1 MRTRSR
7 HSVCLRLLSAEGDN
21 NMDKADDKIFD
32 NEFYRTL
39 LDNLYDGVYFVK
51 PDRTIVYWNEAA
63 ERMTGFTKSEMVN
76 KHCYD
81 NMLMHVDD
89 KGVNLCLRNCPLEKA
104 ILEGTMVEGE
114 VYYHHKE
121 GQRLPALV
129 RVTPIRDAGGT
140 VVGAVEIFSDNSPRV
155 RLAEQVEEL
164 EKIALLDPLT
174 RLGNRRY
181 GELNLSAKLNELE
194 RYDWPFGVL
203 FMDIDYFKKVNDRY
217 GHDVGDRILRIVATT
232 IINGTRSS
240 DVVSR
245 WGGEEFMVL
254 IPRVDTKQLKDIAEK
269 IRLLVE
275 KSSISIEGKNIEVTL
290 SIGATLA
297 RKGDTIET
305 LMKRADEL
313 MYKSKSEGRNRLTI
327 EDDFYP

>member
-1 MRTRSR
+1 MDQTSDI
-7 HSVCLRLLSAEGDN
+7 LLSD
-21 NMDKADDKIFD
+21 
-32 NEFYRTL
+32 EFYRTL
-39 LDNLYDGVYFVK
+39 LDNLHDGVYFVK
-51 PDRTIVYWNEAA
+51 PDRTIVYWNETA

-76 KHCYD
+76 RHCYD
-81 NMLMHVDD
+81 NMLMHVDN

-104 ILEGTMVEGE
+104 ILEGVTVEGE

-121 GQRLPALV
+121 GQRMPSLV

-140 VVGAVEIFSDNSPRV
+140 IVGAVEIFSDNSPRV
-155 RLAEQVEEL
+155 RLAEKVEEL
-164 EKIALLDPLT
+164 EKLALLDPLT

-181 GELNLSAKLNELE
+181 GELNLSARLNELE

-203 FMDIDYFKKVNDRY
+203 FMDIDYFKKVNDLY
-217 GHDVGDRILRIVATT
+217 GHDVGDRVLKIVATT

-240 DVVSR
+240 DIVSR
-245 WGGEEFMVL
+245 WGAEEFMVL
-254 IPRVDTKQLKDIAEK
+254 IPHVDAKQLKDIAEK

-275 KSSISIEGKNIEVTL
+275 KSSISVEGKNIEVTI

-297 RKGDTIET
+297 RKDDTVET

-313 MYKSKSEGRNRLTI
+313 MFKSKSEGRNRLSV
-327 EDDFYP
+327 EDDFFP

>member
-1 MRTRSR
+1 MNQTI
-7 HSVCLRLLSAEGDN
+7 EGDN
-21 NMDKADDKIFD
+21 KMNQTDDMLSGS
-32 NEFYRTL
+32 EFYRTL
-39 LDNLYDGVYFVK
+39 LDNLYDGVYFVN

-63 ERMTGFTKSEMVN
+63 ERMTGFVKSELIN

-81 NMLMHVDD
+81 NFLMHVDD
-89 KGVNLCLRNCPLEKA
+89 KGANLCLRNCPLEKA
-104 ILEGTMVEGE
+104 LLEGVTVEGE

-121 GQRLPALV
+121 GHRLPALV
-129 RVTPIRDAGGT
+129 RVSPIRDAGGT
-140 VVGAVEIFSDNSPRV
+140 IVGAVEIFSDNSPRV
-155 RLAEQVEEL
+155 RLAEKLEEL

-174 RLGNRRY
+174 RIGNRRY
-181 GELNLSAKLNELE
+181 GDLSLAARLNELE
-194 RYDWPFGVL
+194 RYGWSFGVL
-203 FMDIDYFKKVNDRY
+203 FMDIDYLKRVNDLF

-240 DVVSR
+240 DIVSR

-254 IPRVDTKQLKDIAEK
+254 IPHVDAKQLKDVAEK

-275 KSSISIEGKNIEVTL
+275 KSSISVEGKNIEVTI
-290 SIGATLA
+290 SIGVTRA
-297 RKGDTIET
+297 RTDDTAET

-313 MYKSKSEGRNRLTI
+313 MYKSKSEGRNRLSV

>member
-1 MRTRSR
+1 
-7 HSVCLRLLSAEGDN
+7 
-21 NMDKADDKIFD
+21 MDKTDDKIFD

-63 ERMTGFTKSEMVN
+63 ERMTGFTKLEMVN

-89 KGVNLCLRNCPLEKA
+89 KGANLCLRNCPLEKA

-181 GELNLSAKLNELE
+181 GDLSLSVKLNELE

-305 LMKRADEL
+305 LIKRADEL